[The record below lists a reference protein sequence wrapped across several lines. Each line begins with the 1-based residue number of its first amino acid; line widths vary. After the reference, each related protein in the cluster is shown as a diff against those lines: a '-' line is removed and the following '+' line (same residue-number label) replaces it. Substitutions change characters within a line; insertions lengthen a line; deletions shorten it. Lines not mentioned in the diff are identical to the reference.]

1 MEEET
6 RRSRTGYYIFVQRSL
21 IEWFSK
27 KQATVEGSVFGAES
41 IAIKTVVEALRGLCY
56 KLRMMGVP
64 CEEPTYLLGD
74 NMSVIHNTSTPE
86 STLKKKSNSICYHAV
101 CEAVAMGEVLTSYV
115 KTNDN
120 FADLQTKV
128 LYGSKRRTMVDYV
141 LRDIYDHRPTATSE

>member
-1 MEEET
+1 M
-6 RRSRTGYYIFVQRSL
+6 
-21 IEWFSK
+21 
-27 KQATVEGSVFGAES
+27 FGAEFV
-41 IAIKTVVEALRGLCY
+41 AMKTVVEALRGLRY

-74 NMSVIHNTSTPE
+74 NMSVIHNTSKPE

-101 CEAVAMGEVLTSYV
+101 REAVAMGEVLTAHV

-141 LRDIYDHRPTATSE
+141 LRDIYDHRPQATNE